1 MFQTRLR
8 RLAAV
13 SLIAFL
19 GLSLA
24 PWAGAD
30 SPPAAAPAAAA
41 APAGDS
47 TGANTGGA
55 ADVSAKI
62 PGKPTLDEIA
72 TELGHTKISLNF
84 VWMLLCGFLVFF
96 MQAGFALLETGFVRS
111 KNAGHVM
118 FMNLAIFFIGVIG
131 YWALGYG
138 LQMGNVSGATALGGI
153 PVASGETSFHLFG
166 KDFGVWATQ
175 GFFLSG
181 KFYDVSFWALFL
193 FSVVFMDAACT
204 IPTGAMAERWKT
216 SNFIFF
222 GFVMAAIVYPLYG
235 NWVWGNGWLAKL
247 GTNFNLGHGHVD
259 FAGSTVVHMVGGV
272 AALAG
277 IIVLGPRIG
286 KFGKDGKAH
295 AIPGHH
301 LPMAVLG
308 TLVLGFGW
316 FGFNAGSTLAGTD
329 LRLAVVAVNTMIAS
343 CFGGAVAIVYMKL
356 STGKWDLAMACNG
369 YLAGLVAITAPCAFV
384 NIWGA
389 VIIGSVAGMLAPLAY
404 AFIENNLKLDDAV
417 GAVAVHGVNGAWG
430 GLSLGLLAD
439 GSYGDGWNG
448 VSGTVKGLFYGDSGQ
463 FTAQCIGVGTCFV
476 FVFVFFMLFFKVT
489 DKIWGIR
496 VSKEVEEQGL
506 DLPDLGANAYSEF
519 QLHK

>member
-1 MFQTRLR
+1 
-8 RLAAV
+8 
-13 SLIAFL
+13 
-19 GLSLA
+19 
-24 PWAGAD
+24 
-30 SPPAAAPAAAA
+30 
-41 APAGDS
+41 
-47 TGANTGGA
+47 
-55 ADVSAKI
+55 
-62 PGKPTLDEIA
+62 
-72 TELGHTKISLNF
+72 
-84 VWMLLCGFLVFF
+84 

-118 FMNLAIFFIGVIG
+118 FMNLSIFFIGVIG
-131 YWALGYG
+131 YWAIGYG
-138 LQMGNVSGATALGGI
+138 LQMGNVSGLTALGGI
-153 PVASGETSFHLFG
+153 PIASGETSFKILG
-166 KDFGVWATQ
+166 KDFGMWATQ

-181 KFYDVSFWALFL
+181 KYYDVSFWALFL

-216 SNFIFF
+216 SSFIFF

-247 GTNFNLGHGHVD
+247 GSNFNLGHGHVD

-286 KFGKDGKAH
+286 KFDKNGKAS

-301 LPMAVLG
+301 LPMAVMG

-389 VIIGSVAGMLAPLAY
+389 VIIGSVAGILAPLAY
-404 AFIENNLKLDDAV
+404 SFIENTLKLDDAV

-430 GLSLGLLAD
+430 GLSLGLFAD
-439 GSYGDGWNG
+439 GTYGDGWNG
-448 VSGTVKGLFYGDSGQ
+448 VAGTVKGLFYGDGGQ
-463 FTAQCIGVGTCFV
+463 FLAQCIGVATCFV
-476 FVFVFFMLFFKVT
+476 FVFGFFLLFFKIT
-489 DKIWGIR
+489 DKVWGIR
-496 VSKEVEEQGL
+496 VPKDVEEQGL
-506 DLPDLGANAYSEF
+506 DLPDLGASAYSEF